1 MFGIG
6 EICGSQDMQKD
17 GIMGCTIVICTYVLA
32 KVGIIV
38 DRLLSLATFPL
49 IGEVAFLI
57 EDWEKVVFLQS

>member
-1 MFGIG
+1 
-6 EICGSQDMQKD
+6 MQKD